1 MKNSREIDQKVQAA
15 FESLDSMGKADPG
28 PYFATRLMARM
39 KNRDSGSWDKLIS
52 FVTRPAFILASLV
65 IILFVNMV
73 AAFHETKKPNFSES
87 VMQSYSDDYRMN
99 TTSLY
104 DYETPEP

>member
-1 MKNSREIDQKVQAA
+1 MKSSQEIDQKVNAA
-15 FESLDSMGKADPG
+15 FESLDGMGKVDPG
-28 PYFATRLMARM
+28 PYFVTRLIVRM
-39 KNRDSGSWDKLIS
+39 KNRESGSWEKLIG
-52 FVTRPAFILASLV
+52 FVTRPAFVLASLV

-87 VMQSYSDDYRMN
+87 VVQSYSDDYRMN

-104 DYETPEP
+104 DYENPEQ